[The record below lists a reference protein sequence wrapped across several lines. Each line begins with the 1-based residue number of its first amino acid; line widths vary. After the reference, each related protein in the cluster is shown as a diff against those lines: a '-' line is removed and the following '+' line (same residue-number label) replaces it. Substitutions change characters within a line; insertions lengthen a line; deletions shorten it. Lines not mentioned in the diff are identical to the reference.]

1 MVRVRFAP
9 SPTGALHIGGA
20 RTALFNYLIAREAG
34 GKFLLRIDDTDYE
47 RSKAEF
53 ETDIVES
60 LTWLGLHWD
69 EGPDVG
75 GEFGPYRQSER
86 MERHVRAANFLV
98 EKNLAYRDNEQV
110 VRLRYPNEEVT
121 VHDRVCGDC
130 VFHPQ
135 SLGPEV
141 ILLRSDGTPTYHLAS
156 VSDDIEM
163 GITHVV
169 RGQDHLTNTAKHL
182 VLFHG
187 LGHPGPQFAHL
198 PLILGTDG
206 SKLSKRNSTGMTL
219 VSEFRAAGYLPEALN
234 NYLLLLGWSHPEA
247 KEQLTLEEAISVF
260 SVERIGKTA
269 SVFDP
274 ARLEFLN
281 GWWLRH
287 VSVERLAHLL
297 QPAIEPYAAIIER
310 RGGAYW
316 FEVVRFLQGEITSL
330 ASAPMLFELLFN
342 LELRFSEAAEAKL
355 NDSQFLGEVAQV
367 FAMWKKLLHEMP
379 VESGES
385 YSAEEFSKLF
395 ALMKKSVPVEKKSIF
410 QGLRLAIMGD
420 LKGPELNALVP
431 LITRELLISRVEQ
444 AVQRASSS
452 I

>member
-1 MVRVRFAP
+1 MVRLRFAP

-47 RSKAEF
+47 RSRAEL
-53 ETDIVES
+53 ETDIIES

-86 MERHVRAANFLV
+86 KERHVRAANYLV
-98 EKNLAYRDNEQV
+98 EKNLAYRDQEGV
-110 VRLRYPNEEVT
+110 VRLRYPNDEV
-121 VHDRVCGDC
+121 VVQDRVCGDC

-141 ILLRSDGTPTYHLAS
+141 VLLRSDGTPTYHLAS

-182 VLFHG
+182 VLFRG
-187 LGHPGPQFAHL
+187 LGHAGPEFAHL

-206 SKLSKRNSTGMTL
+206 SKLSKRNSVGMTL
-219 VSEFRAAGYLPEALN
+219 VSEFRQAGYLPEALN
-234 NYLLLLGWSHPEA
+234 NYLLLLGWSHPDA
-247 KEQLTLEEAISVF
+247 KEQLTLEEVISVF

-287 VSVERLAHLL
+287 VTIERLSHLL
-297 QPAIEPYAAIIER
+297 LPAVEPYSAIIEQ
-310 RGGAYW
+310 RGRGYW
-316 FEVVRFLQGEITSL
+316 LDVVKFLQGEMSSL
-330 ASAPMLFELLFN
+330 SSAPALFEMLFN
-342 LELRFSEAAEAKL
+342 LELKFSEAAEQKFA
-355 NDSQFLGEVAQV
+355 DASFSAQVAQV
-367 FAMWKKLLHEMP
+367 FQAWKKLLKEMP
-379 VESGES
+379 VENGES
-385 YSAEEFSKLF
+385 YSAEEFNKLL
-395 ALMKKSVPVEKKSIF
+395 AIMKKTVEVEKKSIF
-410 QGLRLAIMGD
+410 QGMRLAIMGD
-420 LKGPELNALVP
+420 LKGPELNVLVP
-431 LITRELLISRVEQ
+431 LIPRELLLSRVEQ
-444 AVQRASSS
+444 ACAKVGV
-452 I
+452 